1 MSPADFFP
9 SLAPWVANLAN
20 VWPAYII
27 KPQFASWEVLHL
39 ISLVVLG
46 GSSILLNL
54 RLIGAGLIDEAPSE
68 IHRNLHRWVTVG
80 VVGITVTGILIGMA
94 NAERLYN
101 SEAFTVKIIALLAGV
116 ILTYGASLPVAKADG
131 EMSVSSK
138 IWLLIGLLV
147 WCLGLFVFVT
157 AKLINPGVYHVLTGA
172 ALIVAFVARGLMR
185 RIYLAGA
192 AALLM
197 TQIVITHFVIDPYD
211 NLRVDPANIAFAWVW
226 GAWIIGW
233 GVVPLFRASRG
244 GDGQGLTKL
253 LGYLVI
259 LVWIS
264 AAAAGR
270 WIAFA

>member
-9 SLAPWVANLAN
+9 SLAPWVANLVN

-39 ISLVVLG
+39 ISLAVLG

-54 RLIGAGLIDEAPSE
+54 RLIGVGLVDEAPSE
-68 IHRNLHRWVTVG
+68 IYRNLNRWVTVG
-80 VVGITVTGILIGMA
+80 VVGITLSGILIGMA
-94 NAERLYN
+94 NAERLYT
-101 SEAFTVKIIALLAGV
+101 SEAFTVKVIALLAGV

-138 IWLLIGLLV
+138 IWLLTGLVV
-147 WCLGLFVFVT
+147 WGFGMFVFVT
-157 AKLINPGVYHVLTGA
+157 ANLINPGVYHVLSGA
-172 ALIVAFVARGLMR
+172 ALIVAFVTRGLIR

-192 AALLM
+192 AALLV

-211 NLRVDPANIAFAWVW
+211 NLRVDPANIVFAWLW
-226 GAWIIGW
+226 AAWIIGS
-233 GVVPLFRASRG
+233 GAVPLFRAGRG
-244 GDGQGLTKL
+244 GDGQVLTKL
-253 LGYLVI
+253 LGYVVI
-259 LVWIS
+259 LVWVS